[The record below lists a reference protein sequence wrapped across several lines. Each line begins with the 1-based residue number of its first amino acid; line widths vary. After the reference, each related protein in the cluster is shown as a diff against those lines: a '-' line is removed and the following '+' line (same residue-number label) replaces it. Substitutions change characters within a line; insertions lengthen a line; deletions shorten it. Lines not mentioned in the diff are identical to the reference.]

1 MVEICSDLPLL
12 SKCREWLVVRFASDW
27 AMAYGI
33 SRPPPALRWQ
43 NLAAQADR
51 TRPRPVARKAQKIG
65 AGKDVRR
72 GTQSVLV
79 QRIALS
85 TCCSCL
91 LRRGMRRACSSQP
104 GKAAAGESSGEE
116 GDGAQGS
123 ASRTPNDRD
132 VDPEF
137 TRQFNAYIS
146 AYFLPHRRLWRWC
159 RPRLAGRLLPQTS
172 KQRPS
177 ALQRSM
183 ATLGWSFLMVLTA
196 PVSSPL
202 GALTAASWLVCGITD
217 THAVPSSFVRSHFRQ
232 ALLLASLSA
241 LLAFQERTGFSPE
254 AASGLEGPVPLVIS
268 AMRSGLLGALMLVW
282 LVSVLFCLL
291 GRYSVPTTDSSGSS
305 QHVEG

>member
-1 MVEICSDLPLL
+1 
-12 SKCREWLVVRFASDW
+12 
-27 AMAYGI
+27 
-33 SRPPPALRWQ
+33 
-43 NLAAQADR
+43 
-51 TRPRPVARKAQKIG
+51 
-65 AGKDVRR
+65 
-72 GTQSVLV
+72 
-79 QRIALS
+79 
-85 TCCSCL
+85 
-91 LRRGMRRACSSQP
+91 MRRACSSQH

-116 GDGAQGS
+116 GDGAQSS
-123 ASRTPNDRD
+123 ARTPNDRD

-137 TRQFNAYIS
+137 TRQFNAYIA
-146 AYFLPHRRLWRWC
+146 AYFLPHRRLWRWS
-159 RPRLAGRLLPQTS
+159 RLRLAGLLPQTS

-183 ATLGWSFLMVLTA
+183 ATLGYLLPLAGALRLLAPAFAGRVGGAASLWSFLMILTA

-217 THAVPSSFVRSHFRQ
+217 TNAVPSSFVRSHFRQ

-241 LLAFQERTGFSPE
+241 LLAFQERTGFSAE
-254 AASGLEGPVPLVIS
+254 AATGLEGPVPLVIS

-282 LVSVLFCLL
+282 LISVFFCLL

>member
-1 MVEICSDLPLL
+1 
-12 SKCREWLVVRFASDW
+12 
-27 AMAYGI
+27 
-33 SRPPPALRWQ
+33 
-43 NLAAQADR
+43 
-51 TRPRPVARKAQKIG
+51 
-65 AGKDVRR
+65 
-72 GTQSVLV
+72 
-79 QRIALS
+79 
-85 TCCSCL
+85 
-91 LRRGMRRACSSQP
+91 
-104 GKAAAGESSGEE
+104 
-116 GDGAQGS
+116 
-123 ASRTPNDRD
+123 
-132 VDPEF
+132 
-137 TRQFNAYIS
+137 
-146 AYFLPHRRLWRWC
+146 
-159 RPRLAGRLLPQTS
+159 
-172 KQRPS
+172 
-177 ALQRSM
+177 
-183 ATLGWSFLMVLTA
+183 MVLTA